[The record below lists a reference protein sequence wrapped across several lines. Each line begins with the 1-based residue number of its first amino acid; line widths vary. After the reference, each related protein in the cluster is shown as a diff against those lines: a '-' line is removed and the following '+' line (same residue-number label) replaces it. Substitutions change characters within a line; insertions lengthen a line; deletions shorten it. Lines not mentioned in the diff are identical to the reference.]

1 MMSSDVDSCV
11 WSSVPA
17 EYVLI
22 LCHLFITTVTIKVLV
37 QQRTVVVFV
46 LGICAGSLFFLLCCV
61 LALFLGARY

>member
-37 QQRTVVVFV
+37 QQRIVVFV